1 MELFVIQFNF
11 VRALIQRVAMACV
24 SVNHEVIGEI
34 NRGMVI
40 LLGVAQGDTR
50 EDTHY
55 LARKIANMR
64 IFADEGR
71 EFALSALDARAE
83 MLVVSQFTLLADVRK
98 GRRPSFSKAASP
110 CEAKQLY
117 GLFVDQLRFMGLK
130 VETGIFQE
138 YMKVRIDNDGPVTI
152 MVESKL
158 S

>member
-1 MELFVIQFNF
+1 
-11 VRALIQRVAMACV
+11 MACV

-40 LLGVAQGDTR
+40 LLGVAQGDTV
-50 EDTHY
+50 EDAHY

-71 EFALSALDARAE
+71 EFALSALDTRAE

-117 GLFVDQLRFMGLK
+117 GLFVDQLRSMELK